1 MTHSD
6 SEIQIF
12 FVGGAVRDL
21 VLGLTPKD
29 YDLVAVYK
37 KLPVGVGSQDLFD
50 HLKSSLENRGL
61 SVVHTD
67 EEKKVYRT
75 RTPYNLYVDVKY
87 CPISIQNDLGQRD
100 FTINAMA
107 LQENSSILIDPFNG
121 LESITSK
128 TLKPVSMNVFI
139 QDPVRLLRAL
149 RFSIQL
155 NYKLG
160 ETIQAN
166 LRNPQVVSLLL
177 NPSYRSRIREEL
189 NKMFALDVQQTL
201 TLLQYY
207 PLLISTLFSSNF
219 IKLKA
224 HESSQSYNLPTI

>member
-6 SEIQIF
+6 SEIQLF

-21 VLGLTPKD
+21 ILGRTPKD
-29 YDLVAVYK
+29 YDLVAVYER
-37 KLPVGVGSQDLFD
+37 LPKGLGSQDLFD
-50 HLKSSLENRGL
+50 HLKNSLENRGL

-67 EEKKVYRT
+67 YEKKVYRT
-75 RTPYNLYVDVKY
+75 RTTSNLYVDVKY

-107 LQENSSILIDPFNG
+107 LQENSQVLIDPFRG
-121 LESITSK
+121 LESITNEV
-128 TLKPVSMNVFI
+128 LEPVSGDVFI
-139 QDPVRLLRAL
+139 KDPVRLLRAL

-155 NYKLG
+155 NYLLG
-160 ETIQAN
+160 ETIREN

-189 NKMFALDVQQTL
+189 NKMFAMDVQKTL

-207 PLLISTLFSSNF
+207 PLLISTLFSTNF
-219 IKLKA
+219 IKLRA
-224 HESSQSYNLPTI
+224 NESSQSYNLPTI